1 MNRALANRTALYTV
15 FEFNEECS
23 LVQRTAPEKI
33 LKLSVERISEA
44 EFTRKKEDLLRPFR
58 MIGEPLIHAGLYQ
71 TEKAVYLFFD
81 VHHIMS
87 DGSGMQLLNEDI
99 VRAWKGKP
107 LPLDTYY
114 AYLYQQEQMRAGKKY
129 REDRAFYE
137 KLYGEDDWC
146 VNLIPDVQARP
157 AGRTFLPMKRT
168 VSPEEMKAYEEKS
181 HFSRN
186 ILFSAIGL
194 LGMYA
199 MEKKDKVMLEWVFHD
214 RTDTVRQNAFGC
226 LFRYVTVGLEI
237 RGDMTLREFF
247 DAVSERSNDSL
258 AHCSYEWSVNKDN
271 VFEHDTMIV
280 CYETSEIMSGSSI
293 GSIGG
298 TRLNVESRTPI
309 NSRSLAV
316 QIIENPDKIVPYLMF
331 NQAIYSE
338 EKIAQAVDCFS
349 ELLDRIMRT
358 EDPEQIRVSQLADAS
373 VCASRHACAGTRFP
387 KQEQC

>member
-1 MNRALANRTALYTV
+1 
-15 FEFNEECS
+15 
-23 LVQRTAPEKI
+23 
-33 LKLSVERISEA
+33 
-44 EFTRKKEDLLRPFR
+44 
-58 MIGEPLIHAGLYQ
+58 
-71 TEKAVYLFFD
+71 
-81 VHHIMS
+81 
-87 DGSGMQLLNEDI
+87 MQLLNEDI
-99 VRAWKGKP
+99 VRAWKGEP

-237 RGDMTLREFF
+237 TDGMTLQDFLQT
-247 DAVSERSNDSL
+247 VSGRSHDSL
-258 AHCSYEWSVNKDN
+258 AHSSYEWSVLRDT
-271 VFEHDTMIV
+271 VYEHDMMIV
-280 CYETSEIMSGSSI
+280 CYETAEIMSGSSI

-298 TRLNVESRTPI
+298 TRLNVESHAPY
-309 NSRSLAV
+309 NSRSLAI
-316 QIIENPDKIVPYLMF
+316 QILENPDGIVPYLMF

-338 EKIAQAVDCFS
+338 KKISRTVDIFS
-349 ELLDRIMRT
+349 ELLDRIMRA
-358 EDPEQIRVSQLADAS
+358 ENPGQIRISELANVNIS
-373 VCASRHACAGTRFP
+373 L
-387 KQEQC
+387 